1 MISWVVVEGEGLATI
16 GKCTARHESSER
28 HDDDVYANTLPDTR
42 APSDMTTMYMP
53 IPTCNSH
60 LANTPLS
67 ATYRKNAEIALEVCR
82 EMGIMH
88 SSDVVAHSLGCKI
101 ATIMR
106 EQGFGGDDCKCVYVS
121 PNNQELDGSLDY
133 VLGVLRK
140 LGGSERAQEVERAL
154 GSLKMLLR
162 GVGGKFFKF
171 NPNRE
176 EFWNILRRV
185 FRKNKGN
192 LKMVSLEGE
201 GEEGLDEAFEW
212 VMEIGKEASEEEKL
226 SLEGVVDLDVQVGGD
241 GTIVV
246 ASSSKSSEEEG
257 KSATS
262 ISVDI
267 LDFPHLSPCY
277 FDLASQFNRASATG
291 FENNFGKVGKLEMV
305 EEIASLVS
313 EFINHQV

>member
-1 MISWVVVEGEGLATI
+1 
-16 GKCTARHESSER
+16 
-28 HDDDVYANTLPDTR
+28 
-42 APSDMTTMYMP
+42 
-53 IPTCNSH
+53 
-60 LANTPLS
+60 
-67 ATYRKNAEIALEVCR
+67 
-82 EMGIMH
+82 
-88 SSDVVAHSLGCKI
+88 
-101 ATIMR
+101 
-106 EQGFGGDDCKCVYVS
+106 
-121 PNNQELDGSLDY
+121 
-133 VLGVLRK
+133 
-140 LGGSERAQEVERAL
+140 
-154 GSLKMLLR
+154 
-162 GVGGKFFKF
+162 
-171 NPNRE
+171 
-176 EFWNILRRV
+176 
-185 FRKNKGN
+185 
-192 LKMVSLEGE
+192 MVSLEGE